1 MLFNSKVQ
9 GKGLKNYIKHWPQFI
24 YFVGEQNCLF
34 YRGEWSP
41 FFLVDRD
48 RIVISISTAIRTG
61 FTKVNST
68 WSSYYQAPFSSI
80 QLLPSSIQPH
90 YSLLATCYVQGTMKI
105 SKMSKTCP
113 LFSIWKRSKKDY
125 L

>member
-9 GKGLKNYIKHWPQFI
+9 GKGLKNYIKHWLQVI

-34 YRGEWSP
+34 SRGEWSP
-41 FFLVDRD
+41 FFLDHCD
-48 RIVISISTAIRTG
+48 MIVISISTAIRTG

-68 WSSYYQAPFSSI
+68 WSNYYQAQFDSV

-90 YSLLATCYVQGTMKI
+90 HSLSATCHVQGTMKI
-105 SKMSKTCP
+105 SKVSKTWP
-113 LFSIWKRSKKDY
+113 LFSIWKRSKKD
-125 L
+125 